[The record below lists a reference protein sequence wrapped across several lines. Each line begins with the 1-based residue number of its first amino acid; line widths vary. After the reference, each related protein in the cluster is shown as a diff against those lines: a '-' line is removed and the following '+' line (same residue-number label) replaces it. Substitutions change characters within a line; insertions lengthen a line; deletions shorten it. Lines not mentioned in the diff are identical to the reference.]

1 VQEIL
6 KGVVVGA
13 MVTITVELSRK
24 GLLEAKEAIDGL
36 LREHGSSTTSEPDSG
51 DLARRKVQLFR
62 EWAGEKSWDFVYEIA
77 SRYEAH
83 QEFTFEDLSKALDEE
98 VATVKS
104 WHRSASKPMNRVDKE
119 LEDGSVVAPK
129 ILSSRWDG
137 VRQHY
142 WMSEDM
148 RNAIIEAGHSG

>member
-1 VQEIL
+1 
-6 KGVVVGA
+6 VGA
-13 MVTITVELSRK
+13 IVTITVELSRK
-24 GLLEAKEAIDGL
+24 GLLEAKEAINSL
-36 LREHGSSTTSEPDSG
+36 LDERGSSATTKQDSS
-51 DLARRKVQLFR
+51 DLARRKARLFR
-62 EWAGEKSWDFVYEIA
+62 EQAGDRSWGFVYAIA
-77 SRYEAH
+77 SKYEAH
-83 QEFTFEDLSKALDEE
+83 QEFTFEDLSKALGER

-137 VRQHY
+137 IRQHY

-148 RNAIIEAGHSG
+148 RDAIIEVGR